1 MAADVGFAEGG
12 PMTRGRLRQRRFP
25 PEFRIPDGYPEI
37 PVVTQEEPVVVDEP
51 ADVVMADLATNLWR
65 VSKRLTGEENGDAA
79 RGRRM
84 ASRHAKAAQE
94 SLAEAGIKV
103 QDHDGTRFHPGL
115 SLDVIAYEARP
126 GTVSE
131 TVVETVRPSVYRAGR
146 CIQTGQVIVAQPE
159 GVQQHDA

>member
-1 MAADVGFAEGG
+1 MR
-12 PMTRGRLRQRRFP
+12 RGRFRQRRFP
-25 PEFRIPDGYPEI
+25 AEFRIPESYPEI
-37 PVVTQEEPVVVDEP
+37 PDPVPETVREVEPVRPEP
-51 ADVVMADLATNLWR
+51 VEDQAADVVMADLATNLWR
-65 VSKRLTGEENGDAA
+65 VTKKLTGEQNGDAA

-84 ASRHAKAAQE
+84 ASRHAQAAQE
-94 SLAEAGIKV
+94 SLAEAGIQV
-103 QDHDGTRFHPGL
+103 QDHDGTPFHPGL

>member
-1 MAADVGFAEGG
+1 
-12 PMTRGRLRQRRFP
+12 MTRGRFRQRRFP
-25 PEFRIPDGYPEI
+25 PEFRIPDGYPDI
-37 PVVTQEEPVVVDEP
+37 PAAAQEEPEPVIDQP

-65 VSKRLTGEENGDAA
+65 VAKKLTGEQNGDAT

-84 ASRHAKAAQE
+84 ASRHAQAAQE
-94 SLAEAGIKV
+94 SLAEAGIQV
-103 QDHDGTRFHPGL
+103 QDHDGTPFHPGL

-126 GTVSE
+126 GTASE

-146 CIQTGQVIVAQPE
+146 CIQTGQVIVAQPVAQPE

>member
-1 MAADVGFAEGG
+1 MIL
-12 PMTRGRLRQRRFP
+12 GRLRQWRFP
-25 PEFRIPDGYPEI
+25 PEFRIPDSYPEI
-37 PVVTQEEPVVVDEP
+37 PPAPQEDTEP

-65 VSKRLTGEENGDAA
+65 VTKKLTGEQNGDAA

-84 ASRHAKAAQE
+84 ASRHAQAAQE
-94 SLAEAGIKV
+94 SLAEAGIQI
-103 QDHDGTRFHPGL
+103 QDHDGTPFHPGL

-126 GTVSE
+126 GTASE
-131 TVVETVRPSVYRAGR
+131 TVVETVRPSIYRAGR

>member
-1 MAADVGFAEGG
+1 VN
-12 PMTRGRLRQRRFP
+12 RGKRRQRRFP

-37 PVVTQEEPVVVDEP
+37 PVAPQESSPTVDEP

-65 VSKRLTGEENGDAA
+65 VTKKLTGEQNGDAA

-84 ASRHAKAAQE
+84 ASRHAQAAQE
-94 SLAEAGIKV
+94 SLAEAGIQV
-103 QDHDGTRFHPGL
+103 QDHDGTPFHPGL

-126 GTVSE
+126 GTVAE